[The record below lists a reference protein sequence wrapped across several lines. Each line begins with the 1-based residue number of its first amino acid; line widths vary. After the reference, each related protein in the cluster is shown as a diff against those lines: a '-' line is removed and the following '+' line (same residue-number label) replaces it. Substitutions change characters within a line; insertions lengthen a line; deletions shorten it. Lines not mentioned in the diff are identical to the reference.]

1 MLKIRVDTMIRAIML
16 TSLSSK
22 EQLQNQATT
31 PTLIERVRNK
41 FTEALREYLSN
52 IFERSEDVE
61 ACLDQ
66 ISARWPSD
74 LRDPLEVKGARGEAW
89 VALNLV
95 LNLPEYVT
103 GQGKDVPVRG
113 NRKLIEHLTQ
123 EHLEE
128 LGFMLFW
135 NKSGQDQRVLDFLT
149 RHPLGQKILPRSFI
163 NSVVALLLTQNPE
176 PLTQAIL
183 SGSEE
188 IELPANSIILLTPE
202 SPIKRVSCP
211 CNPDALTLV
220 VKLNVDQ
227 PLVFV
232 GHFSRGKDERNTNE
246 DEGVPGVERE
256 CNIKRLTLT
265 DLYSTVFNAFWYFG
279 VPAIREGRSVS
290 VEIYSANSGD
300 LVDLA
305 RKFQLSLESLKLRGV
320 KFSHIELEN
329 SETIELINQQGDLLV
344 APKNL
349 GQRQKLT
356 PVKRSKRRRNP

>member
-1 MLKIRVDTMIRAIML
+1 MIRAIML
-16 TSLSSK
+16 TSLYSR
-22 EQLQNQATT
+22 QLLENQAATR
-31 PTLIERVRNK
+31 TLIEGVKNK
-41 FTEALREYLSN
+41 LTKALREYLSN
-52 IFERSEDVE
+52 IFESSEDVE

-74 LRDPLEVKGARGEAW
+74 LHDPLGVEGARGEAW
-89 VALNLV
+89 VALNLI

-135 NKSGQDQRVLDFLT
+135 KKLEQDQKVLDFVT
-149 RHPLGQKILPRSFI
+149 RHPFGLKILPRSFI
-163 NSVVALLLTQNPE
+163 NSVVVLLLTQNPE

-232 GHFSRGKDERNTNE
+232 GHFSRGKDERDTNQ
-246 DEGVPGVERE
+246 DEGVTGAERKR
-256 CNIKRLTLT
+256 NIKRLTLN
-265 DLYSTVFNAFWYFG
+265 DLRSTIVNALRWFG
-279 VPAIREGRSVS
+279 IAAIREDRPVS

-305 RKFQLSLESLKLRGV
+305 RKFQLSLESLKLCRV
-320 KFSHIELEN
+320 KVSHIELEN
-329 SETIELINQQGDLLV
+329 FETLELINQQGDLAV
-344 APKNL
+344 VPKNQ
-349 GQRQKLT
+349 GQGQKLT
-356 PVKRSKRRRNP
+356 PAKRSKRRRKP

>member
-1 MLKIRVDTMIRAIML
+1 MIRAIML
-16 TSLSSK
+16 TSLYSR
-22 EQLQNQATT
+22 EPLENQAATR
-31 PTLIERVRNK
+31 TLIEGVRNK

-52 IFERSEDVE
+52 IFERSEDVKD
-61 ACLDQ
+61 CLDQ
-66 ISARWPSD
+66 IIACWPSD

-149 RHPLGQKILPRSFI
+149 RHPFGLKILPQSFI

-176 PLTQAIL
+176 PITQAIS

-211 CNPDALTLV
+211 CNPGALTLV

-232 GHFSRGKDERNTNE
+232 GHFSRGKDERGTNQ
-246 DEGVPGVERE
+246 DEGVTGAERKR
-256 CNIKRLTLT
+256 NIKRLTLN
-265 DLYSTVFNAFWYFG
+265 DLRSTIVNAFRWFG
-279 VPAIREGRSVS
+279 TAAIGEDRPVS

-320 KFSHIELEN
+320 KFSHIQIELEN
-329 SETIELINQQGDLLV
+329 FETLELINQQGDLAV
-344 APKNL
+344 VPKNQ
-349 GQRQKLT
+349 GQGQKLT
-356 PVKRSKRRRNP
+356 PAKRSKRRRKP